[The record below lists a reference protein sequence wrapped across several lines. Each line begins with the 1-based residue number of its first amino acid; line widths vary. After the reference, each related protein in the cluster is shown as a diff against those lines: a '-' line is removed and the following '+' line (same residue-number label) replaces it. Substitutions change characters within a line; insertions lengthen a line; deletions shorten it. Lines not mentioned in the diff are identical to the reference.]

1 MRPRR
6 SSNQPVYDFGRN
18 GDQVASDRPSIG
30 RRILRALVRFF
41 LTVLIGVGATLAW
54 QSYGDAAREMMVARA
69 PTLAWLLSISAA
81 KSPIVAATSPNLG
94 TQLEP
99 LASDLDIVRR
109 SVGQLVAK
117 QEQMAQNIAALQAVE
132 EDIRQKMSFTPPSSP
147 APVQQAAPI
156 LPHRTARATIQP
168 AQSSSVSR
176 PPPPAGQVSV
186 PR

>member
-1 MRPRR
+1 MCRLMAAFVPHRPNKYFHVTA
-6 SSNQPVYDFGRN
+6 SNGTVSNSPYTLLAIVTASQSHRFGY
-18 GDQVASDRPSIG
+18 SKPS
-30 RRILRALVRFF
+30 
-41 LTVLIGVGATLAW
+41 TV
-54 QSYGDAAREMMVARA
+54 
-69 PTLAWLLSISAA
+69 AWLLSISAA

-156 LPHRTARATIQP
+156 LPHRTPRPTIQP
-168 AQSSSVSR
+168 AQSSSVSS

-186 PR
+186 PRSPLS